1 MMKRIYQAVAPYTD
15 EEIQII
21 MERQLLEELLY
32 LPLSVGMF
40 HQDWR
45 VAQNICLR
53 VADHP
58 NANVRA
64 NAVMGL
70 AHTARTKGKL
80 EKRLVKPVVLKELRE
95 NSAFRGTILDAIED
109 INMFMNWRLGRK
121 HLEKGEHDV

>member
-1 MMKRIYQAVAPYTD
+1 M
-15 EEIQII
+15 
-21 MERQLLEELLY
+21 EELLH

-40 HQDWR
+40 HQDWKI
-45 VAQNICLR
+45 AQNICLR

-70 AHTARTKGKL
+70 VHTARTKGKL

-95 NSAFRGTILDAIED
+95 KACGERGEKCLKNRNFNW
-109 INMFMNWRLGRK
+109 INGSLSG
-121 HLEKGEHDV
+121 